1 MSVCQVNRC
10 CCCVEHSIGV
20 RAMALWLIMIEI
32 ACIVVSAYLV
42 PEHVYFLVPIFSVG
56 IICHTLLFIAVH
68 RRSRWFILPWLIY
81 DMLMVVGLSLVA
93 VLLIVIPMGSFNSDH
108 NWTIIGLKA
117 CLCLAVAGLFLYF
130 WIVVLELFLKM
141 GPFLMFDPAMM
152 PPGGP
157 PQVPPGTNYPLMYPN
172 TQMYPPMQFQ
182 GPPITQQPMYAQY
195 GREKPF

>member
-1 MSVCQVNRC
+1 MYQQIISNPT
-10 CCCVEHSIGV
+10 
-20 RAMALWLIMIEI
+20 LI
-32 ACIVVSAYLV
+32 L
-42 PEHVYFLVPIFSVG
+42 HF
-56 IICHTLLFIAVH
+56 

-152 PPGGP
+152 PPGP

-172 TQMYPPMQFQ
+172 TQMYPSMQYP

-195 GREKPF
+195 GREKPFWSATIYKVCFAFCFYELLW